1 MNAENNYEPNL
12 SDLPQAQVQR
22 KKQISIVWLIPIV
35 AVLIGG
41 WLAYKGLSEKGPVVT
56 ITFESAEGL
65 EAGKTQL
72 KYKDVKIGEVQTIH
86 FNADLSRVIVTAEL
100 VKEAGPY
107 LTENTRFWVVRP
119 RVTASGVSG
128 LGTLFSG
135 AYIGMD
141 PGKEG
146 QPQRNF
152 QGLEIPPVV
161 TTGMP
166 GRDFLLKAAALGSL
180 DIGSPVYYRQI
191 QVGQVIGYELE
202 DEGQSLKIKIFINA
216 PHDKLVH
223 NNTRFWN
230 ASGFDLKLDASGLT
244 LNTESMV
251 SIMMGGIAFDTP
263 TSLEVGG
270 PAQEGH
276 IFRLYETRAS
286 IFERTYTEK
295 VHYILHFNE
304 SIRGLAVGAPVEFR
318 GIKIGQVVDI
328 KSEFDL
334 EKASPRITVLIETEP
349 QRWTVAG
356 TAQEATVENSKET
369 LAKLVAKGLRAQLKT
384 GSLLTGQLFVSV
396 DFYPDAPK
404 AEIKYGEKFPELPTI
419 PAPLQIITARV
430 NDLLSKIETVPIEQI
445 GKDLGDTLQ
454 NVKKLSESSELLEA
468 VQALNQTLQDTRAL
482 AQNLNTNVAPAMT
495 ATLDRAQQ
503 TLVSVEGALGKD
515 APLQYELRQAIKELG
530 ESARSLRVLLE
541 YLERHPDSLI
551 FGKGK
556 AK

>member
-1 MNAENNYEPNL
+1 MNAENNLEPDL
-12 SDLPQAQVQR
+12 SDLPQADVQS

-41 WLAYKGLSEKGPVVT
+41 WLAYKGLSEKGPMVT

-72 KYKDVKIGEVQTIH
+72 KYKDVKIGQVATIR
-86 FNADLSRVIVTAEL
+86 FNADLSRVIITAEL
-100 VKEAGPY
+100 VKEAEPF
-107 LTENTRFWVVRP
+107 LTENARFWVVRP

-146 QPQRNF
+146 APARSF
-152 QGLEIPPVV
+152 KGLEIPPVV

-166 GRDFLLKAAALGSL
+166 GRDFLLRANTLGSL
-180 DIGSPVYYRQI
+180 DIGAPIYYRQI

-202 DEGQSLKIKIFINA
+202 EEGQSLRIKIFINA
-216 PHDKLVH
+216 PHDKLVRK
-223 NNTRFWN
+223 NTRFWN

-270 PAQEGH
+270 PAREGQL
-276 IFRLYETRAS
+276 FRLYETRAS

-295 VHYILHFNE
+295 VYYILHFNE
-304 SIRGLAVGAPVEFR
+304 SIRGLTVGAPVEFR
-318 GIKIGQVVDI
+318 GIKIGHVVDI
-328 KSEFDL
+328 KSEFDI

-349 QRWTVAG
+349 QRWKVAG
-356 TAQEATVENSKET
+356 TAREATVEDSKDA
-369 LAKLVAKGLRAQLKT
+369 LAKLVARGLRAQLKT
-384 GSLLTGQLFVSV
+384 GSLLTGQLFVGV

-404 AEIKYGEKFPELPTI
+404 AELKYGEKFPELPTI

-430 NDLLSKIETVPIEQI
+430 NELLSKLETVPIEQI

-454 NVKKLSESSELLEA
+454 NVKSLSESKELLEA

-482 AQNLNTNVAPAMT
+482 AQNLNTNVAPAIT
-495 ATLDRAQQ
+495 GTLDQAQQ
-503 TLVSVEGALGKD
+503 TLVSVEGTLGKD
-515 APLQYELRQAIKELG
+515 SPLQYELRQAIKELG

-541 YLERHPDSLI
+541 YLERHPDALI

>member
-1 MNAENNYEPNL
+1 MNAENNHEPDL
-12 SDLPQAQVQR
+12 SDLPQADVQS

-72 KYKDVKIGEVQTIH
+72 KYKDVKMGAVQTIH

-100 VKEAGPY
+100 VKEAAPF

-146 QPQRNF
+146 KPQRSF
-152 QGLEIPPVV
+152 KGLEIPPVV

-166 GRDFLLKAAALGSL
+166 GREFLLRATELGSL

-202 DEGQSLKIKIFINA
+202 EEGQSLRIKIFINA
-216 PHDKLVH
+216 PHDKLVRK
-223 NNTRFWN
+223 NTRFWN

-244 LNTESMV
+244 LNTQSMV

-270 PAQEGH
+270 PAQEGQL
-276 IFRLYETRAS
+276 FRLYETRAS

-295 VHYILHFNE
+295 IYYILHFNE
-304 SIRGLAVGAPVEFR
+304 SIRGLTVGAPVEFR

-334 EKASPRITVLIETEP
+334 KKASPRITVLIETEP
-349 QRWTVAG
+349 QRWKVAG
-356 TAQEATVENSKET
+356 TDREATAEDSKEG

-384 GSLLTGQLFVSV
+384 GSLLTGQLFVSI

-404 AEIKYGEKFPELPTI
+404 AEIKYGGKFPELPTI

-454 NVKKLSESSELLEA
+454 NVKQLSESKELLEA
-468 VQALNQTLQDTRAL
+468 VQALNQTLQDAREL
-482 AQNLNTNVAPAMT
+482 AQNLNTNVAPAIT

-503 TLVSVEGALGKD
+503 TLVSVEGTLGKD
-515 APLQYELRQAIKELG
+515 SPLQYELRLAIKELG

-541 YLERHPDSLI
+541 YLERHPDALI

>member
-1 MNAENNYEPNL
+1 MNAENNHEPDL
-12 SDLPQAQVQR
+12 SDLPQADVQS

-72 KYKDVKIGEVQTIH
+72 KYKDVKMGAVQTIH

-100 VKEAGPY
+100 VKEAAPF

-146 QPQRNF
+146 KPQRSF
-152 QGLEIPPVV
+152 KGLEIPPVV

-166 GRDFLLKAAALGSL
+166 GREFLLRATELGSL

-202 DEGQSLKIKIFINA
+202 EEGQSLRIKIFINA
-216 PHDKLVH
+216 PHDKLVRK
-223 NNTRFWN
+223 NTRFWN

-244 LNTESMV
+244 LNTQSMV

-270 PAQEGH
+270 PAQEGQL
-276 IFRLYETRAS
+276 FRLYETRAS

-295 VHYILHFNE
+295 IYYILHFNE
-304 SIRGLAVGAPVEFR
+304 SIRGLTVGAPVEFR

-334 EKASPRITVLIETEP
+334 KKASPRITVLIETEP
-349 QRWTVAG
+349 QRWKVAG
-356 TAQEATVENSKET
+356 TDREATAEDSKEG

-384 GSLLTGQLFVSV
+384 GSLLTGQLFVSI

-404 AEIKYGEKFPELPTI
+404 AEIKYGEKFPEFPTI

-454 NVKKLSESSELLEA
+454 NVKQLSESKELLEA
-468 VQALNQTLQDTRAL
+468 VQALNQTLQDAREL
-482 AQNLNTNVAPAMT
+482 AQNLNTNVAPAIT

-503 TLVSVEGALGKD
+503 TLVSVEGTLGKD
-515 APLQYELRQAIKELG
+515 SPLQYELRLAIKELG

-541 YLERHPDSLI
+541 YLERHPDALI